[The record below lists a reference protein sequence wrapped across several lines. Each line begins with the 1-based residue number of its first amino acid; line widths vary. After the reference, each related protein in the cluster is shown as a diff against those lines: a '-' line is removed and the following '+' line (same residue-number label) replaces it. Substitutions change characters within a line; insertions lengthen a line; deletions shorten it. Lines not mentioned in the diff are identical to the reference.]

1 MYDNTWIDKS
11 RADLESDDML
21 KRLIGAD
28 SGILDILLSK
38 EVRLLDP
45 LQDTANFDHSVR
57 RLHAAMTPEGSV

>member
-21 KRLIGAD
+21 KRLIGTD

-38 EVRLLDP
+38 DVRLIDP
-45 LQDTANFDHSVR
+45 TQDTASFDQSVR